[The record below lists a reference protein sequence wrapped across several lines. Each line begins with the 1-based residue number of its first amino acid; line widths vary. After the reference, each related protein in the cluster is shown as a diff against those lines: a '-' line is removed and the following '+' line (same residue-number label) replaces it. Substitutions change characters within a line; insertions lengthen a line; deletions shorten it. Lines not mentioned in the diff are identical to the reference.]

1 MIIIS
6 FNNTMM
12 MMKPT
17 KMKWNQ
23 INWLNRSHYIIV
35 FGNLLFNHHFILAG
49 CLLVW
54 FYFPLHSL
62 RWWWW
67 WWQWTFLWGE
77 TFIFFSIH
85 PQPPSSQ
92 LFVGVYQTNK
102 QPHTHTE
109 ISFFKFKSYN
119 ITKYT
124 HIYYEKGCVWC

>member
-67 WWQWTFLWGE
+67 WQWTFLWGE
-77 TFIFFSIH
+77 TFIFFH
-85 PQPPSSQ
+85 P
-92 LFVGVYQTNK
+92 FTTTIITIIRRWWWWWYQTN
-102 QPHTHTE
+102 THTE
-109 ISFFKFKSYN
+109 ISFLSLKVTILQN
-119 ITKYT
+119 T
-124 HIYYEKGCVWC
+124 HIYEKGCVWC